1 MFVEERHNLIIS
13 SLEKKGR
20 IKVKDLSLEFNLTED
35 AIRKDLAVLE
45 KKGLLKRVYGGA
57 VKNRENAHYFH
68 VVQRKNQDVD
78 IKHKIAENALKLI
91 KENDMVFLDIST
103 SNIELV
109 KLLVKSDLKVT
120 VVTNMVEV
128 MLQLAVPSNVHTI
141 FIGGEFNKGK
151 DGFTGSMA
159 ISIIKNFKF
168 DIAFLG
174 VVGVDVYDNSV
185 ATYVPDDV
193 MTKKAV
199 IKAAR
204 RKYMIME
211 TKKFNMDGSFK
222 YASVD
227 SFDGI
232 VMEKKPSDDITA
244 QLKEYNLNLVY

>member
-13 SLEKKGR
+13 SLEKKGK
-20 IKVKDLSLEFNLTED
+20 IKVKDLSSEFNLTED

-57 VKNRENAHYFH
+57 VKSRENVHHFD
-68 VVQRKNQDVD
+68 VVQRKNQDID
-78 IKHKIAENALKLI
+78 IKTKIAENAVKII

-103 SNIELV
+103 SNIEIA
-109 KLLVKSDLKVT
+109 KLLVKSNLKVT

-128 MLQLAVPSNVHTI
+128 MLQLTVPSNVHTI
-141 FIGGEFNKGK
+141 FIGGEFNEGK

-174 VVGVDVYDNSV
+174 VVGVDVYDNSA

-193 MTKKAV
+193 MTKKTV
-199 IKAAR
+199 IESS
-204 RKYMIME
+204 RKNYMIME

-222 YASVD
+222 YASID

-232 VMEKKPSDDITA
+232 VMEKKPSENILT
-244 QLKEYNLNLVY
+244 QLEKFNLDLIY